1 MFHFSRRTLWIII
14 YVTIPL
20 IILLDSLGP
29 DPLDEADS
37 EPLLPTWS
45 LDELAYNCDRQV
57 CALTLAGA
65 ERIWLSA
72 IVERIPTG
80 QVAVPEAVHLQT
92 QQLGGR
98 FVIGLEGPADA
109 QTQADLVAFLQ
120 QWLPSEGDLE
130 WVVSGA
136 VSSELVGQLNDLDF
150 QRTGIGL
157 TNSVA
162 PIKVLTRLQ
171 APPLGTADQLAFL
184 LWIDLLRTRLA
195 AYPIKGQ
202 WDHRPAISSVG
213 FNGTLSADLF
223 YPVDR
228 AEFAPVL
235 AAYQSS
241 ATQRQRSAA
250 QIQRYAVTA
259 ALYRL
264 PLSFFVNQPERLATL
279 SLASVNQMREFALGQ
294 ITAPL
299 R

>member
-20 IILLDSLGP
+20 IILLNSLGP
-29 DPLDEADS
+29 DPLTDTDT
-37 EPLLPTWS
+37 EPMLPTWS
-45 LDELAYNCDRQV
+45 LDELALDCQQQV
-57 CALTLAGA
+57 CALTLEGA
-65 ERIWLSA
+65 ERIWVSA

-80 QVAVPEAVHLQT
+80 QVAVPDSLQLQT

-98 FVIGLEGPADA
+98 FVIGLEGRADA
-109 QTQADLVAFLQ
+109 QTQADLMLFLP

-136 VSSELVGQLNDLDF
+136 VSRDLVAQLNDVGF
-150 QRTGIGL
+150 KRSGTGL
-157 TNSVA
+157 TNSVE
-162 PIKVLTRLQ
+162 PIKALTRLQ
-171 APPLGTADQLAFL
+171 APALGTADQLAFL
-184 LWIDLLRTRLA
+184 LWIDLLRGRLA

-202 WDHRPAISSVG
+202 WDHRAAISSVG
-213 FNGTLSADLF
+213 YSGTLSADLF

-228 AEFAPVL
+228 AEWAPVL
-235 AAYQSS
+235 AAYQAS
-241 ATQRQRSAA
+241 AAQRLRSAA

-259 ALYRL
+259 QLYRL

>member
-20 IILLDSLGP
+20 IILLNSLGP
-29 DPLDEADS
+29 DPVSEADA
-37 EPLLPTWS
+37 EPVVPTWS
-45 LDELAYNCDRQV
+45 FDELAVVCEGQV
-57 CALTLAGA
+57 CALALADA
-65 ERIWLSA
+65 ERIWVSA
-72 IVERIPTG
+72 ILERIPTG
-80 QVAVPEAVHLQT
+80 QVALPDSLQLQT

-98 FVIGLEGPADA
+98 FVIGLEGAADP
-109 QTQADLVAFLQ
+109 QTQADLMVFLQ

-136 VSSELVGQLNDLDF
+136 VSSELVAQLNNLSST
-150 QRTGIGL
+150 RRGTGL
-157 TNSVA
+157 SNSVK
-162 PIKVLTRLQ
+162 PIKALTRLQ
-171 APPLGTADQLAFL
+171 APALGTAEQLAFL
-184 LWIDLLRTRLA
+184 LWIDLLRNRLA

-223 YPVDR
+223 YPVDGD
-228 AEFAPVL
+228 ELAPVL
-235 AAYQSS
+235 AAYQAS
-241 ATQRQRSAA
+241 AAQRQRSAT

-259 ALYRL
+259 QLYRL
-264 PLSFFVNQPERLATL
+264 PLSFFINQPERLATL